1 MDTIGD
7 MFTNFTTF
15 EINNQ
20 GVRISGRIGG
30 KLDGKPLLLIHGH
43 PQSHTMWHLTAP
55 ELAKQFRVVMFD
67 LRGYG
72 DSDRPATDDTHLPY
86 SKRAM
91 ATDAM
96 AVMAHFGYKQFQVL
110 AHDRGARVAHRLAAD
125 FPNAVER
132 MMLLD
137 IAPTLGM
144 YENTT
149 QLFATLYW
157 HWFFLIQ
164 PAPLPE
170 ALIGDDPVRYLHG
183 VMGAR
188 YGGLEKFAPAALLEY
203 ERCSLTPNSA
213 MAMAEDY
220 RAAATI
226 DLEHDRVD
234 VATGRKLDTPIHVL
248 WGAKGVV
255 QQCFD
260 VLALWRDRATNVTG
274 MPVESGHYIPEENPA
289 VVLQEALAFFKP

>member
-1 MDTIGD
+1 
-7 MFTNFTTF
+7 MFNNFEKF
-15 EINNQ
+15 EIDNH

-30 KLDGKPLLLIHGH
+30 RLDGKPLLLIHGH

-55 ELAKQFRVVMFD
+55 ELAKQYRVVMFD

-72 DSDRPATDDTHLPY
+72 DSDRPASDAVHMSY
-86 SKRAM
+86 SKRVM
-91 ATDAM
+91 ATDAI
-96 AVMAHFGYKQFQVL
+96 AVMAHFGYSKFQVL

-183 VMGAR
+183 VMGSR
-188 YGGLEKFAPAALLEY
+188 YGGLEKFAPEALHEY
-203 ERCSLTPNSA
+203 ERCSLIPNSA

-226 DLEHDRVD
+226 DLEHDRAD
-234 VATGRKLDTPIHVL
+234 VASSKKIETPVHVL

-260 VLALWRDRATNVTG
+260 VLALWRDRATVVSG
-274 MPVESGHYIPEENPA
+274 KAVESGHYIPEENPA

>member
-1 MDTIGD
+1 
-7 MFTNFTTF
+7 MFDGF
-15 EINNQ
+15 ESFEVINNDVILR
-20 GVRISGRIGG
+20 GKVGG
-30 KLDGKPLLLIHGH
+30 KPSGKPLLLIHGH
-43 PQSHTMWHLTAP
+43 PQSHAMWHLTAP
-55 ELAKQFRVVMFD
+55 ELAKHFRIVMFD

-72 DSDRPATDDTHLPY
+72 DSDRPATDDAHLPY
-86 SKRAM
+86 SKRVM

-96 AVMAHFGYKQFQVL
+96 AVMAHCGYRQFQIL

-125 FPNAVER
+125 HPNAVER
-132 MMLLD
+132 MLLLD
-137 IAPTLGM
+137 IAPTLSM

-149 QLFATLYW
+149 QKFATLYW

-183 VMGAR
+183 VMGSR
-188 YGGLEKFAPAALLEY
+188 YGGLEKFAPAALREY
-203 ERCSLTPNSA
+203 ERCAKIPNSA

-226 DLEHDRVD
+226 DLEHDRAD
-234 VATGRKLDTPIHVL
+234 VAAGRKIDTPIHVL

-255 QQCFD
+255 EQCFD
-260 VLALWRDRATNVTG
+260 VLKLWSERANNVTG
-274 MPVESGHYIPEENPA
+274 KSVESGHYIPEENPA
-289 VVLQEALAFFKP
+289 VVLHEALAFFKP

>member
-1 MDTIGD
+1 MDTIRA

-55 ELAKQFRVVMFD
+55 ELAKHFRVVMFD

-72 DSDRPATDDTHLPY
+72 DSDRPATDAAHTPY

-96 AVMAHFGYKQFQVL
+96 AVMAHFGYDKFQVL

-125 FPNAVER
+125 HPNAVER

-188 YGGLEKFAPAALLEY
+188 YGGLEKFASAALQEY
-203 ERCSLTPNSA
+203 ERCALIPNSA

-226 DLEHDRVD
+226 DLEHDRAD
-234 VATGRKLDTPIHVL
+234 VAAGKKIDTPVHVL

-260 VLALWRDRATNVTG
+260 VLKLWRDRATCVTG

>member
-1 MDTIGD
+1 
-7 MFTNFTTF
+7 
-15 EINNQ
+15 
-20 GVRISGRIGG
+20 
-30 KLDGKPLLLIHGH
+30 
-43 PQSHTMWHLTAP
+43 MWHLTAP
-55 ELAKQFRVVMFD
+55 ELAKHYRVVMFD

-72 DSDRPATDDTHLPY
+72 DSYRPATDEAHTPY
-86 SKRAM
+86 SKRVM

-96 AVMAHFGYKQFQVL
+96 AVMAQFGYTQFQVL

-125 FPNAVER
+125 FPEAIER

-149 QLFATLYW
+149 QKFATLYW

-170 ALIGDDPVRYLHG
+170 ALIGDDPVRYLHS
-183 VMGAR
+183 VMGSR
-188 YGGLEKFAPAALLEY
+188 YGGLEKFAPAALREY
-203 ERCSLTPNSA
+203 ERCAKIEGSA

-226 DLEHDRVD
+226 DLEHDRAD
-234 VATGRKLDTPIHVL
+234 VAAGKKIDTPIHVL

-260 VLALWRDRATNVTG
+260 VLKLWGDRATTVTG
-274 MPVESGHYIPEENPA
+274 KPVDSGHYIPEENPT
-289 VVLQEALAFFKP
+289 VVLKEALAFFKS